1 MTTLAKHIDNYS
13 KYCSQAMAHC
23 LDYYKDKSDINWRYY
38 DRAYDR
44 MKASA
49 QVLEDLGIE
58 VTGHLEYK
66 DPHTL

>member
-1 MTTLAKHIDNYS
+1 MATIAKHIDNYT
-13 KYCSQAMAHC
+13 KYCSQAAVFL
-23 LDYYKDKSDINWRYY
+23 LDYYKDKSDVNWRYY

-44 MKASA
+44 MLSAA

-58 VTGHLEYK
+58 VAGHLEYK